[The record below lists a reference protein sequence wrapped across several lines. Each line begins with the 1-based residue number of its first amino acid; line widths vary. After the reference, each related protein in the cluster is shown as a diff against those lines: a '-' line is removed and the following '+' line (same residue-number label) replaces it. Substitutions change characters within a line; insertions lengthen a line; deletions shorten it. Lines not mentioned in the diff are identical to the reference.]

1 MNTKRRSPGFG
12 IILVLGIVVVL
23 VSAVVL
29 GWRSFV
35 ISYPSQRIPAAA
47 KPDFGLMAEA
57 WNAIHEHY
65 VDRKAVK
72 RTRLTYGAI
81 SGMVASLG
89 DVDHSTFLTPDMI
102 KQEEEFT
109 RGEYKGI
116 GAEIRMKN
124 GQVTI
129 VTPLDGSPA
138 QKAGLKPGDVI
149 IAVDGKDIAGLGL
162 RQVVKKITGPVGTKV
177 SLRILDPST
186 GKVRNFILQRAKITE
201 NPVSW
206 DRISGTGI
214 VHLRIAAFS
223 ENTTKNLKKAIE
235 AIEKE
240 KAGGI
245 ILDLRNNPGGL
256 LKSAISSASQFLQ
269 NGNVLL
275 EKNAKGQI
283 NDIPVQKG
291 GLAPHIPMVGLV
303 NGGTASAAEIVAGA
317 LQAHGRAKLLGTK
330 TFGTGT
336 VLREFPLSDGSALML
351 AVEEWLTPKG
361 KTIWHKGI
369 KPDRVVALHSGVA
382 PLFPA
387 QQPST
392 RTLQRVR
399 QSRDSQLL
407 AAIGLLSG
415 KTEHSGVKDAGEDS
429 PSTPKKP
436 AKP

>member
-1 MNTKRRSPGFG
+1 M
-12 IILVLGIVVVL
+12 ILFLGILVVL

-29 GWRSFV
+29 AWQSFGT
-35 ISYPSQRIPAAA
+35 SYPSQRISAGA
-47 KPDFGLMAEA
+47 KSDFGLMAEA

-65 VDRKAVK
+65 VDQAAVK

-81 SGMVASLG
+81 SGMVAALG
-89 DVDHSTFLTPDMI
+89 DVNHSTFLTPDMI

-109 RGEYKGI
+109 KGEYKGI
-116 GAEIRMKN
+116 GAEIKMKN
-124 GQVTI
+124 HQVTI

-138 QKAGLKPGDVI
+138 QKVGLKSGDVI

-162 RQVVKKITGPVGTKV
+162 RQVVKKITGPMGTKV

-186 GKVRNFILQRAKITE
+186 GKVRKFILKRANITE
-201 NPVSW
+201 DPVSW

-214 VHLRIAAFS
+214 VYLRIAAFS
-223 ENTTKNLKKAIE
+223 EITTKNLKKTIK

-240 KAGGI
+240 KTKGI

-256 LKSAISSASQFLQ
+256 LKTAISSASQFLQ

-275 EKNAKGQI
+275 EKNAKGRI
-283 NDIPVQKG
+283 KNVPVQKG
-291 GLAPHIPMVGLV
+291 GLALHIPLVSLV

-317 LQAHGRAKLLGTK
+317 LQAYGRAKLLGTK

-336 VLREFPLSDGSALML
+336 VLRKFPLSDGSALML

-369 KPDRVVALHSGVA
+369 KPDLVVPLPSGVA
-382 PLFPA
+382 PFFPA
-387 QQPST
+387 QHVPT
-392 RTLQRVR
+392 TLQQVR
-399 QSRDSQLL
+399 KSRDRQLL
-407 AAIGLLSG
+407 DAIGLLSG
-415 KTEHSGVKDAGEDS
+415 KTG
-429 PSTPKKP
+429 
-436 AKP
+436 